1 MDDSFRPGVQLPGCR
16 MNDSANLPL
25 AKPSADV
32 GTEAEWARLMD
43 GFERHLRAEKGL
55 ADLTIRN
62 YRSDL
67 QPLFDFM
74 QVTGI
79 LSMEQIDRHSLRDYL
94 AWLMELGYVRSSVVR
109 KLSTVRNLLRW
120 LLRQG
125 LIPSDPL
132 PRRGV
137 VKKDRRLP
145 KFLSAQDMARLL
157 DGIDDSTPAGVRDRA
172 MLEVIYAAGLRVSE
186 AHGLDL
192 SDVNLGARE
201 LRVTGKGSK
210 QRVALLGR
218 PAINALS
225 RYLQVV
231 RPELV
236 ATADEPALFLNL
248 KGTRLSQRTIQD
260 RVRRYAGTAGFDGIH
275 THTLRHSFATHLL
288 DGGADLRV
296 VQELLGHSSPATTQ
310 VYTHVTGAKARQV
323 YLSAHP
329 RSRRAD
335 KDPAAVEPTL

>member
-1 MDDSFRPGVQLPGCR
+1 
-16 MNDSANLPL
+16 MNASANSP
-25 AKPSADV
+25 ANKPSADV
-32 GTEAEWARLMD
+32 ETEANWARLMD

-67 QPLFDFM
+67 LPLFDFM
-74 QVTGI
+74 QVAGI
-79 LSMEQIDRHSLRDYL
+79 PSMEQLDRHGLRDYL

-109 KLSTVRNLLRW
+109 KLSTLRNLLRW

-125 LIPSDPL
+125 LITSDPL

-145 KFLSAQDMARLL
+145 KFLSAQDTARLL

-192 SDVNLGARE
+192 SDINLGAKE

-210 QRVALLGR
+210 QRVALVGQ

-231 RPELV
+231 RPKLV
-236 ATADEPALFLNL
+236 ATVDEPALFVNL
-248 KGTRLSQRTIQD
+248 KGRRLSQRTIQD
-260 RVRRYAGTAGFDGIH
+260 RVRRYAGMAGLDGVH

-329 RSRRAD
+329 RSRRAA
-335 KDPAAVEPTL
+335 KDPAAVEPTN